1 MEGQVALKGS
11 WSWSRA
17 WAILDE
23 QQFTFYKCLD
33 TETQEPRGVL
43 SLFHVKDATISK
55 ISVKKR
61 TFCVKVTSE
70 NGQTVIVDTFNSV
83 SAGHWYKALLHA
95 TTKHSSEDKMASKL
109 QNYIEI
115 LEIQDVDCLTSSSLS
130 RIYKTMS
137 LRSHP
142 DKGGHAETFNKI
154 REAYEYLSGIV
165 SERELLSSSDII
177 VYEVLVEKAKKGVG
191 LGLSVHYDPFR
202 CVAVVADVDEDNIV
216 LHGISAEAG
225 GGIAVGD
232 GLIGIGPEEVRAWP
246 FSRIRA
252 RLGLA
257 RLPLGETILLTFERR
272 LPKYSEMSD
281 RRPETETLKSD
292 RKPETETL
300 NSAFAFAQSNEEEE
314 KEKKKKEEGEEEEE
328 EKEEEEE
335 EEEEERGNQ
344 RVSSQVTP
352 SEVTAP
358 QNRHQGGKPQV
369 VSLPVSDAPFTHD
382 ETQVLP
388 PLSLQLTQMKDKSD
402 LLAPFMALRD
412 VVSSSTVSKSD
423 FSRLLDLSAAI
434 LLERDARVRKEKSAV
449 ADSAA
454 LRSALDDLKLN
465 HAALSRRHEAAL
477 RFIEQ
482 LEGESD
488 HELTIR
494 IQKWLEAHCHEEQIQ
509 DAHTGGIHGSYTQT
523 VDRYYVSKERT
534 VDLQR
539 VQEKAKGVESQL
551 REALRKSQVS

>member
-1 MEGQVALKGS
+1 MLKVIALSSAKSGS
-11 WSWSRA
+11 A
-17 WAILDE
+17 KTAE
-23 QQFTFYKCLD
+23 YYKIHDLEFD
-33 TETQEPRGVL
+33 KLAPNKELLENLQRDP
-43 SLFHVKDATISK
+43 SK
-55 ISVKKR
+55 VNNNYS
-61 TFCVKVTSE
+61 
-70 NGQTVIVDTFNSV
+70 
-83 SAGHWYKALLHA
+83 
-95 TTKHSSEDKMASKL
+95 
-109 QNYIEI
+109 NYI
-115 LEIQDVDCLTSSSLS
+115 LVDSIINIEEYSQW
-130 RIYKTMS
+130 
-137 LRSHP
+137 
-142 DKGGHAETFNKI
+142 GGKLAE
-154 REAYEYLSGIV
+154 E
-165 SERELLSSSDII
+165 
-177 VYEVLVEKAKKGVG
+177 
-191 LGLSVHYDPFR
+191 LGLS
-202 CVAVVADVDEDNIV
+202 
-216 LHGISAEAG
+216 
-225 GGIAVGD
+225 
-232 GLIGIGPEEVRAWP
+232 
-246 FSRIRA
+246 
-252 RLGLA
+252 
-257 RLPLGETILLTFERR
+257 
-272 LPKYSEMSD
+272 
-281 RRPETETLKSD
+281 
-292 RKPETETL
+292 
-300 NSAFAFAQSNEEEE
+300 
-314 KEKKKKEEGEEEEE
+314 
-328 EKEEEEE
+328 
-335 EEEEERGNQ
+335 NQ